1 MEYNRKKGG
10 DRLHPIWKFRKILG
24 FLLLG
29 VAALIVIITLVTRSG
44 AAEAVNQ
51 GEAGQKDYIKWVDF
65 DITSDAMSRALKLDV
80 ESQQSE
86 HPINWIE
93 VLAYLGTRYG
103 GDWSRYSAKDMD
115 ALAEKLSAGQTMQE
129 LSDGMKYYNYYYEAY
144 EAVLGG
150 FVGEYSVET
159 PVEGSGEQKVW
170 QVKYGL
176 KAFSPIA
183 KNYPFNDYDDFGA
196 SRTYGFARN
205 HLGHDLM
212 AATGTPVIA
221 VESGV
226 VEVIGWNQYG
236 GWRVGI
242 RSFDGKRYYYY
253 AHLRQNRPYHCDL
266 EEGKAVKAGDVI
278 GYVGRTGYS
287 INENVN
293 NINQSHLHFGMQLIF
308 DESQKEGN
316 NEIWIDLYEITKLLQ
331 KNKSEVYKVEE
342 QKEYYRV
349 HDFNEPSLDQWKEEG
364 KVPWGEIAHDSEEES

>member
-1 MEYNRKKGG
+1 M
-10 DRLHPIWKFRKILG
+10 HPIWKFRRILG
-24 FLLLG
+24 IILLG
-29 VAALIVIITLVTRSG
+29 VVALIVIVTLVTRSS
-44 AAEAVNQ
+44 AAETVNQ
-51 GEAGQKDYIKWVDF
+51 EETVKKDYIKWVDF
-65 DITSDAMSRALKLDV
+65 DVTSDAMSRALKLDV
-80 ESQQSE
+80 DSQTGE

-93 VLAYLGTRYG
+93 VLAYLGTKYG
-103 GDWSRYSAKDMD
+103 GDWSKYSAKDMD
-115 ALAEKLSAGQTMQE
+115 AVAEKLSSGETMEQ
-129 LSDGMKYYNYYYEAY
+129 LCDGMKYYGYYYEAY

-150 FVGEYSVET
+150 FVGEYSVEV
-159 PVEGSGEQKVW
+159 PVEGESGQTIW
-170 QVKYGL
+170 QAKYGL

-183 KNYPFNDYDDFGA
+183 KNYPYNDYDDFGA
-196 SRTYGFARN
+196 SRTYGFTRN

-212 AATGTPVIA
+212 AATGTPIIA

-226 VEVIGWNQYG
+226 VEVVGWNQYG

-253 AHLRQNRPYHCDL
+253 AHMRQNRPYHSDL
-266 EEGKAVKAGDVI
+266 EEGQAVKAGDVI

-316 NEIWIDLYEITKLLQ
+316 NEIWIDVYEITKFLQ
-331 KNKSEVYKVEE
+331 KNRSEVYKVEE

-349 HDFNEPSLDQWKEEG
+349 YDFNEPSIMRWEREG
-364 KVPWGEIAHDSEEES
+364 GVPWEKTAHDSEEES

>member
-1 MEYNRKKGG
+1 M
-10 DRLHPIWKFRKILG
+10 HPIWKIRKILG

-29 VAALIVIITLVTRSG
+29 IAAIILIVSLVTRSST
-44 AAEAVNQ
+44 AETVNQ
-51 GEAGQKDYIKWVDF
+51 EGTAEKKIIKWVDF
-65 DITSDAMSRALKLDV
+65 DVTCSAMSRALQLDV
-80 ESQQSE
+80 ESHESG
-86 HPINWIE
+86 HPIDWIE
-93 VLAYLGTRYG
+93 VLAYLGTKYG

-115 ALAEKLSAGQTMQE
+115 AVAEKLSAGETMQQ
-129 LSDGMKYYNYYYEAY
+129 LSDGMKYYDYYHEAY

-159 PVEGSGEQKVW
+159 SVEGESGQKVW
-170 QVKYGL
+170 QARYGL

-196 SRTYGFARN
+196 SRTYGFSRN

-212 AATGTPVIA
+212 AATGTPIIA

-226 VEVIGWNQYG
+226 VEIVGWNQYG

-253 AHLRQNRPYHCDL
+253 AHMRQNRPYHCDL

-316 NEIWIDLYEITKLLQ
+316 NEIWIDVYEITKLLQ
-331 KNKSEVYKVEE
+331 KNRSEVYKVEDR
-342 QKEYYRV
+342 KEYYRV
-349 HDFNEPSLDQWKEEG
+349 CDFTEPALTKWQEEG
-364 KVPWGEIAHDSEEES
+364 GVPWGEIAHDSEEES